1 MLIVRTELLLQ
12 IIDGSCV
19 ISKRCKHFYKFKNA
33 LNEGA
38 IEFILIVFFV
48 TRQIYSKF
56 ERKL

>member
-1 MLIVRTELLLQ
+1 MMIVRTELLLK

-19 ISKRCKHFYKFKNA
+19 ISKRYKHFYKFKIA

-48 TRQIYSKF
+48 TLQICSKF